1 MADHITNVVD
11 WIPEILSA
19 LVVSVFVGGVM
30 YRWLVA
36 DNVSDEMQMVFLV
49 VVLASLATIV
59 GVDTVKQFFM
69 S

>member
-1 MADHITNVVD
+1 MADHITNITD
-11 WIPEILSA
+11 WIPEVLSA

-59 GVDTVKQFFM
+59 GVDTVKQFLM